1 MLYIS
6 PYFIIFHLHMS
17 SENMDPNKRCLD
29 ATEYQTFLTDMGLS
43 PQELESLD
51 PKIVRERVKKLG
63 ISFDPDY
70 KLGQ

>member
-1 MLYIS
+1 
-6 PYFIIFHLHMS
+6 
-17 SENMDPNKRCLD
+17 MDPNKRCLD